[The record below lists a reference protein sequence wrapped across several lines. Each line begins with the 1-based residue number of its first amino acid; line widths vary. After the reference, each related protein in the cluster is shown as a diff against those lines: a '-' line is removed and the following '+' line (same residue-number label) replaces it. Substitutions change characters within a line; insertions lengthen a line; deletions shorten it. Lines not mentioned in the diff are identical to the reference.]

1 VRIFFQGQDD
11 NPKYF
16 DGQLN
21 PFLFLLPFFAFFQ
34 IKNSPAVLRTEK
46 KIWAL
51 FSILFILYAYF
62 QTDMRIRYIAPVIPP
77 LVILATLG
85 LQQITTALARRW
97 SPRNNWV
104 LPGAILI
111 VAVASLALNLSYI
124 IKQFQHI
131 APLSYIAGKIDRDAY
146 IARYR
151 PEHTTYRYVNKHL
164 PDEAKILGLFL
175 GNRRYYCDRDLR
187 FGNNLFRKII
197 KTTDSSTGVRAQ
209 LQKRGF
215 THLLIRYEL
224 FNRWVDKQFDDGEKQ
239 ILTAFNRENLQ
250 SLISADGYGLFEL
263 GSPL

>member
-1 VRIFFQGQDD
+1 
-11 NPKYF
+11 
-16 DGQLN
+16 
-21 PFLFLLPFFAFFQ
+21 
-34 IKNSPAVLRTEK
+34 
-46 KIWAL
+46 
-51 FSILFILYAYF
+51 
-62 QTDMRIRYIAPVIPP
+62 M
-77 LVILATLG
+77 
-85 LQQITTALARRW
+85 
-97 SPRNNWV
+97 
-104 LPGAILI
+104 LPGAIFI

-187 FGNNLFRKII
+187 FGNNLFRQII
-197 KTTDSSTGVRAQ
+197 KGADSATTTLAQ

-215 THLLIRYEL
+215 THVLIRFDL
-224 FNRWVDKQFDDGEKQ
+224 FNRWAAKQFDDNEKK
-239 ILTAFNRENLQ
+239 ILAAFTRAYLN

-263 GSPL
+263 GLFPSE